1 MQAIYQKLKGDKV
14 IWMVT
19 IALAI
24 FSLLAVYSAVGALS
38 VKRGSS
44 IGILIKHGIM
54 LSAGLFVVYWVHL
67 MKFKYFSKISQI
79 LIWIAA
85 ALLLVTLLFG
95 LNINGASRWIKIPI
109 INQTLQTSDFAK
121 IVLIMYTARLLTSK
135 RLQLHS
141 FREGVIPVLLPVLGI
156 CALIFPA
163 NFSTAALLFAVCLV
177 LMFIA
182 GVHIKHIGI
191 IVGSALLGL
200 FLMFSLY
207 KINPELVPS
216 RAGTWMSRIEMFFTG
231 ESSSNTATDYQSEE
245 ALAAIYRGGVFPSLP
260 GTAHARNSMPH
271 AYSDM
276 IYAFI
281 IEEYGSI
288 FGGLGILLLYLIFFF
303 RSVRLA
309 LKCPKHFGGLLA
321 LGLSML
327 LVFQALINMMVSV
340 NLIPV
345 TGQPLPLVSM
355 GGTSILFT
363 CFAIGIILSVSRSVY
378 DEDYE
383 LESITDKNIANPVKK
398 MKPENTTIE
407 TEKEEHVFA

>member
-1 MQAIYQKLKGDKV
+1 MQTVYQKLKGDKV

-19 IALAI
+19 IALSI

-44 IGILIKHGIM
+44 FGILLKHGIM
-54 LSAGLFVVYWVHL
+54 LSTGMFVVYWVHL
-67 MKFKYFSKISQI
+67 IKFKYFSKISQVM
-79 LIWIAA
+79 IWIAG

-121 IVLIMYTARLLTSK
+121 IVLIVYLAKLLTSK

-141 FREGVIPVLLPVLGI
+141 LKEGVIPALIPVVAI
-156 CALIFPA
+156 CGLIFPA
-163 NFSTAALLFAVCLV
+163 NFSTAALIFMVCLV
-177 LMFIA
+177 MMYMA
-182 GVHIKHIGI
+182 GVHLKHIGI
-191 IVGSALLGL
+191 IIGSAILGL
-200 FLMFSLY
+200 VLMFSLY
-207 KINPELVPS
+207 KIDPELVPG
-216 RAGTWMSRIEMFFTG
+216 RAATWMSRIEMFSTG
-231 ESSSNTATDYQSEE
+231 ESSSSTATDFQSEQ
-245 ALAAIYRGGVFPSLP
+245 AKQAIYRGGFMPSLP

-288 FGGLGILLLYLIFFF
+288 FGGLGILLLYLIFFY
-303 RSVRLA
+303 RSVRMA

-327 LVFQALINMMVSV
+327 LVFQAFMNMMVSV

-355 GGTSILFT
+355 GGTSIIFT
-363 CFAIGIILSVSRSVY
+363 CIAIGMILSVSRSVY

-383 LESITDKNIANPVKK
+383 LELTSEEKANNPIKNNPVK
-398 MKPENTTIE
+398 
-407 TEKEEHVFA
+407 EKEEEHAFA

>member
-1 MQAIYQKLKGDKV
+1 MQSIYQKLKGDKV

-44 IGILIKHGIM
+44 FGILLKHGIM

-67 MKFKYFSKISQI
+67 IKFKYFSKISQVM
-79 LIWIAA
+79 IWIAG

-95 LNINGASRWIKIPI
+95 LNINGASRWIKIPV

-121 IVLIMYTARLLTSK
+121 IVLIVYVAKLLTSK

-141 FREGVIPVLLPVLGI
+141 FKEGVIPVLIPVIAI
-156 CALIFPA
+156 CGLIFPA
-163 NFSTAALLFAVCLV
+163 NFSTAALIFMVCLV

-182 GVHIKHIGI
+182 GVQFKHLALI
-191 IVGSALLGL
+191 IGSALVGL
-200 FLMFSLY
+200 ALMFAIY
-207 KINPELVPS
+207 KIDPDLVPG
-216 RAGTWMSRIEMFFTG
+216 RASTWMSRIEMFSTG
-231 ESSSNTATDYQSEE
+231 VSSSASATDFQSEQ
-245 ALAAIYRGGVFPSLP
+245 AQQAIYRGGFMPSLP

-288 FGGLGILLLYLIFFF
+288 VGGLGVLLLYLIFFF

-327 LVFQALINMMVSV
+327 LVFQAFINMMVSV

-355 GGTSILFT
+355 GGTSIIFT
-363 CFAIGIILSVSRSVY
+363 CMAIGMILSVSRSVY

-383 LESITDKNIANPVKK
+383 HETSAEVKMSNPLKSKN
-398 MKPENTTIE
+398 KPAK
-407 TEKEEHVFA
+407 EKEEHVFA